1 MSTRTANLAD
11 LTERPDPRARQRHA
25 VHRQEPLATLTSI
38 HERCVPS
45 TGGLTP
51 RRTDV
56 TMHDHAARLRADR
69 RSAVDGPGELATKR
83 QHDRGKLTAR
93 ERLEL
98 LLDPGTF
105 VELDLFVR
113 HRSTALG
120 LADHRPA
127 GDGVVTGWGRIHDR
141 VVFVY
146 AHDFRIFGG
155 SLGEVFADKIQ
166 KVMDMAAS
174 VGAPVIGLNDGAGAR
189 IQEGVAALAGY
200 AGIFRRSVRLSGVV
214 PQISVIMGP
223 CAGGA
228 AYSPA
233 LTDFVGMVRGTSQ
246 MFLTGPDVIAAV
258 TGESVTS
265 EDLGGADAHGARSG
279 VASFVAEDETECLE
293 SVRHL
298 ISFLPSNNMEPPP
311 YYPPEDRPD
320 RRCDELLDI
329 VPASPRQSYDIRQV
343 IEAIVD
349 DGETFEIQPGWAR
362 NIVCALAR
370 LDGHVV
376 GIVANQPMV
385 LAGAMDMD
393 SSDKAARFVR
403 MCDAFNVPIVS
414 LVDVPGF
421 LPGVQQEHDGIIR
434 HGAKLLYAYAEATV
448 PRIQVIVRKAFGG
461 AYIVMDS
468 KPLGADLCLAWPS
481 NEVAVMGAEAA
492 ANVIFKREIAA
503 ADDPDARRSELTD
516 QYVETCM
523 HPYAA
528 AELGLVDDVID
539 PRDTRRVLVQALAM
553 LRTKRE
559 ELPARKHGTMPL

>member
-1 MSTRTANLAD
+1 MSTANLPD
-11 LTERPDPRARQRHA
+11 LLERPDPLVRQHHA
-25 VHRQEPLATLTSI
+25 VRPEGPLATLAPM
-38 HERCVPS
+38 HERRLRA
-45 TGGLTP
+45 TGGARP
-51 RRTDV
+51 RRTGG
-56 TMHDHAARLRADR
+56 TMHDHVDRLRADR

-83 QHDRGKLTAR
+83 QHERGKLTAR

-98 LLDPGTF
+98 LLDSGTF

-113 HRSTALG
+113 HRSVALG

-127 GDGVVTGWGRIHDR
+127 TDGVVTGWGRIHDR
-141 VVFVY
+141 VVFVF

-155 SLGEVFADKIQ
+155 SLGEVFAAKIQ

-174 VGAPVIGLNDGAGAR
+174 VGAPLIGLNDGAGAR

-200 AGIFRRSVRLSGVV
+200 AGIFRRSVRSSGVI
-214 PQISVIMGP
+214 PQISVILGP

-246 MFLTGPDVIAAV
+246 MFLTGPDVIATV

-265 EDLGGADAHGARSG
+265 EVLGGASAHAARSG
-279 VASFVAEDETECLE
+279 VASFVADDETECLE
-293 SVRHL
+293 AVRHL
-298 ISFLPSNNMEPPP
+298 VSFLPSNNMETPP

-329 VPASPRQSYDIRQV
+329 VPASPRQGYDVHRV

-349 DGETFEIQPGWAR
+349 DGEMLEIQPEWAR
-362 NIVCALAR
+362 NIVCGLAR

-376 GIVANQPMV
+376 GIVANQPNV
-385 LAGAMDMD
+385 LAGAMDID

-403 MCDAFNVPIVS
+403 MCDAFNIPIVS
-414 LVDVPGF
+414 FVDVPGF

-434 HGAKLLYAYAEATV
+434 HGAKLLFAYAEATV
-448 PRIQVIVRKAFGG
+448 PRIQVILRKAFGG

-492 ANVIFKREIAA
+492 ANVIFKREIAG
-503 ADDPDARRSELTD
+503 ADDPDARRSELTE
-516 QYVETCM
+516 QYVEACM

-539 PRDTRRVLVQALAM
+539 PRDTRQVLVQALAM
-553 LRTKRE
+553 LRSKRE
-559 ELPARKHGTMPL
+559 ELPRRKHGTMPL

>member
-1 MSTRTANLAD
+1 MSTANLPD
-11 LTERPDPRARQRHA
+11 LFERPDPLVRQRHA
-25 VHRQEPLATLTSI
+25 VRRVEPLATLAPM
-38 HERCVPS
+38 HERRVPS
-45 TGGLTP
+45 TGGVRP
-51 RRTDV
+51 RRTSA
-56 TMHDHAARLRADR
+56 TMHDHVDRLRADR

-83 QHDRGKLTAR
+83 QHERGKLTAR

-98 LLDPGTF
+98 LLDAGTF

-113 HRSTALG
+113 HRSVALG

-127 GDGVVTGWGRIHDR
+127 TDGVVTGWGRIHDR
-141 VVFVY
+141 VVFVFS
-146 AHDFRIFGG
+146 HDFRIFGG
-155 SLGEVFADKIQ
+155 SLGEVFAAKIQ

-174 VGAPVIGLNDGAGAR
+174 VGAPLIGLNDGAGAR

-200 AGIFRRSVRLSGVV
+200 AGIFRRSVRSSGVI
-214 PQISVIMGP
+214 PQISVILGP

-246 MFLTGPDVIAAV
+246 MFLTGPDVIATV

-265 EDLGGADAHGARSG
+265 EVLGGAAAHAARSG
-279 VASFVAEDETECLE
+279 VASFVADDETECLE
-293 SVRHL
+293 AVRHL
-298 ISFLPSNNMEPPP
+298 VSFLPSNNMETPP
-311 YYPPEDRPD
+311 YYPPEDRSD

-329 VPASPRQSYDIRQV
+329 VPASPRQGYDVHRV

-349 DGETFEIQPGWAR
+349 DGEMLEIQPEWAR
-362 NIVCALAR
+362 NIVCGLAR

-376 GIVANQPMV
+376 GIVANQPNV
-385 LAGAMDMD
+385 LAGALDID

-403 MCDAFNVPIVS
+403 MCDAFNIPIVTF
-414 LVDVPGF
+414 VDVPGF

-448 PRIQVIVRKAFGG
+448 PRIQVILRKAFGG

-492 ANVIFKREIAA
+492 ANVIFKREIAG
-503 ADDPDARRSELTD
+503 ADDPDARRSELTE
-516 QYVETCM
+516 QYVEACM

-539 PRDTRRVLVQALAM
+539 PRETRQVLVQALAM
-553 LRTKRE
+553 LRSKRE